1 MNTNMISVETTGK
14 TVEEAILMAV
24 AQLGTRRD
32 KLEIEVLSEP
42 ETALFG
48 IIKKKE
54 ARIRATKKMDVAETA
69 KVYLEEL
76 FDKMGV
82 DARATVMVTEDTV
95 NAELSGERLGVLIGK
110 RGETLDAIRYL
121 LSLHIGKLYE
131 NKYKIVVDTEGY
143 LAKREESLQKL
154 AISTAHKVKK
164 TRRKIALRPM
174 NSYERRIVHSALQ
187 DDPYVK
193 TISEGEEPYRK
204 VIVVLK

>member
-1 MNTNMISVETTGK
+1 MNTNLTSVETTGK

-54 ARIRATKKMDVAETA
+54 ARIRATKKMDAAETA
-69 KVYLEEL
+69 KAYLEEL
-76 FDKMGV
+76 FEKMGV
-82 DARATVMVTEDTV
+82 EAGATVTV
-95 NAELSGERLGVLIGK
+95 AEETINAELSGERLGVLIGK

-121 LSLHIGKLYE
+121 LSLHIGRLYE

-164 TRRKIALRPM
+164 TRRKMALRPM